1 MRPGWKL
8 FDTQKPLET
17 TPTVYRFKGAAA
29 PGKVTTLTVKEEQTQ
44 SESIVML
51 SADLGQLT
59 AYSRTGEIPQSVRD
73 ALAKAIRMRQ
83 AIVDVE
89 RDINAHAQQIA
100 QITAEQNRIREN
112 MKTVAPSTQYYERLL
127 AKLNEQESSIERIQK
142 EREGTG
148 VEAR

>member
-1 MRPGWKL
+1 
-8 FDTQKPLET
+8 
-17 TPTVYRFKGAAA
+17 
-29 PGKVTTLTVKEEQTQ
+29 
-44 SESIVML
+44 
-51 SADLGQLT
+51 
-59 AYSRTGEIPQSVRD
+59 
-73 ALAKAIRMRQ
+73 MRQ

-142 EREGTG
+142 EREGLESKRDDLRKQLDDYLSTLN
-148 VEAR
+148 VP